1 MQEPWYYT
9 DFSTAQ
15 MYVPLSRFW
24 PEVDDAL
31 RRAAYNRGVHVRFL
45 GSCWN
50 HTSPDMIKFLRSLA
64 DITLTGDK
72 NGTIQAV
79 SR

>member
-1 MQEPWYYT
+1 
-9 DFSTAQ
+9 
-15 MYVPLSRFW
+15 MYRFW

-50 HTSPDMIKFLRSLA
+50 YTSPDMIKFLKSLA
-64 DITLTGDK
+64 DISLTATGNS

-79 SR
+79 CR